1 MNPKE
6 KNDEIIELTDEELD
20 EIFADDDFDNGEEDG
35 EIRSFYFSNPD
46 PYAKVKPRPDD
57 APKREF
63 SFDEKGNI
71 VVKNPSAFW
80 LPDVKI
86 VEEHGGTEYT
96 VTGGYEGTETLD
108 RKLRRIMEQNA
119 ADDKSSIRTPM
130 SNDVSLDI
138 NQKSNPVQTVA
149 PPEEDNNMLRATD
162 KITALYCRLSVEDT
176 KEKGG
181 KDDPSNSIQHQQ
193 IMLMEYAKSQHFP
206 NPTFFI
212 DDGYSG
218 VDFSN
223 RPGFQK
229 MLAEIEAGHVEV
241 VITKDLSRLGR
252 NSSLTGLYINYTF
265 PQYGVRYIAINDH
278 FDTIDPNSTDSD
290 MAGIKNW
297 FNEWYSKD
305 TSRKIR
311 AVNKAKGERGERLTT
326 NIPYGYKRD
335 SDDPKKWVID
345 EEAAQIVKRI
355 FALCMEGKGPSQIAA
370 LLEKEKVLNPTAYKQ
385 REGRKTP
392 HQTPENEYR
401 WHESTVAYILEYMEY
416 TGCTVNFKTYTNSI
430 WDKRQREN
438 PMENRK
444 IFYNTHPA
452 IISLEVFDKVQEIR
466 QQRHRRTATG
476 KSNMFSGLVFC
487 NDCKQ
492 KLYYSTTSYFEK
504 RQDFFICSTHRANK
518 DKCSGHYIRAVVL
531 EQIVWKHIQEVIS
544 VVTRY
549 EAYFRSEMEQKL
561 RIQSEKSLRLYQ
573 KRLAQAEKRIGELD
587 RLFIRIYEDNVAGRL
602 DDERFAMMSKNYTEE
617 QKDLKAEV
625 KNLQQQIHEQEQ
637 QAENIEQ
644 FVHRV
649 KRNST
654 LTELTPYALRELVKA
669 VYVEAPDKS
678 SGKRRQKVHIEY
690 DLVGYIPVDEL
701 LKAEQA

>member
-1 MNPKE
+1 
-6 KNDEIIELTDEELD
+6 
-20 EIFADDDFDNGEEDG
+20 
-35 EIRSFYFSNPD
+35 
-46 PYAKVKPRPDD
+46 
-57 APKREF
+57 
-63 SFDEKGNI
+63 
-71 VVKNPSAFW
+71 
-80 LPDVKI
+80 
-86 VEEHGGTEYT
+86 
-96 VTGGYEGTETLD
+96 
-108 RKLRRIMEQNA
+108 
-119 ADDKSSIRTPM
+119 
-130 SNDVSLDI
+130 
-138 NQKSNPVQTVA
+138 
-149 PPEEDNNMLRATD
+149 MLRATD

-176 KEKGG
+176 KEKDG

-193 IMLMEYAKSQHFP
+193 VMLMEYAKSQHFP

-229 MLAEIEAGHVEV
+229 MLAEIEVGHVEA

-265 PQYGVRYIAINDH
+265 PQYGVRYIAVNDH
-278 FDTIDPNSTDSD
+278 FDTIDPNSTDND
-290 MAGIKNW
+290 IAGIKNW
-297 FNEWYSKD
+297 FNEFFAKD

-355 FALCMEGKGPSQIAA
+355 FSLCMEGKGPSQIAA

-430 WDKRQREN
+430 WDKKQREN

-504 RQDFFICSTHRANK
+504 RQDFFICSTHRVNK

-531 EQIVWKHIQEVIS
+531 EQIVWKHIQEVVS

-561 RIQSEKSLRLYQ
+561 RIQGEESLRLYQ
-573 KRLAQAEKRIGELD
+573 KRLVQAEKRIGELD
-587 RLFIRIYEDNVAGRL
+587 RLFIRIYEDNVAGKL

-617 QKDLKAEV
+617 QKNLKAEV

-644 FVHRV
+644 FVQRV

-669 VYVEAPDKS
+669 VYVDAPDKS